1 MWPYK
6 IVVPK
11 ESRTRTDESDEIT
24 KLMLFS
30 VEIYA
35 QLMSSVG
42 LSSQIGKWLLLHSLP
57 FFPLPL
63 EKGK

>member
-11 ESRTRTDESDEIT
+11 ESRIRTDESDEMT

-35 QLMSSVG
+35 QLM
-42 LSSQIGKWLLLHSLP
+42 
-57 FFPLPL
+57 
-63 EKGK
+63 